1 MSTLVITGNGFDI
14 AHGIP
19 TKYCDFRNF
28 VIKKYPN
35 ALKYRDEITLIE
47 DVVNIDY
54 EEFAAEILLSTMDK
68 IAGDDWYNFEEA
80 LASVNFDHKF
90 PTLIEEAKKE
100 TEEVYGEIMGS
111 YMRYLSVLSS
121 AYIECSKYWQELFRL
136 WIKDVQKT
144 IETNKYLS
152 KKSLKDLFSIPNTM
166 FFTFNYTKTLQCLYG
181 VKKVIHIHNRSGQK
195 LIFGH
200 GQNNVAYA
208 NWDRDIILGSFSL
221 DDMLMSFKKDTVS
234 PFKKYND
241 FFKKLD
247 DSIDKVYSYGFS
259 YGKVDSIYIKEII
272 RRISPNATWYFT
284 SFEVKDKEAI
294 RVKKIKLRR
303 YGFQGTFGEYEG

>member
-90 PTLIEEAKKE
+90 PTLIEEAK
-100 TEEVYGEIMGS
+100 
-111 YMRYLSVLSS
+111 
-121 AYIECSKYWQELFRL
+121 
-136 WIKDVQKT
+136 
-144 IETNKYLS
+144 
-152 KKSLKDLFSIPNTM
+152 
-166 FFTFNYTKTLQCLYG
+166 
-181 VKKVIHIHNRSGQK
+181 
-195 LIFGH
+195 
-200 GQNNVAYA
+200 
-208 NWDRDIILGSFSL
+208 
-221 DDMLMSFKKDTVS
+221 
-234 PFKKYND
+234 
-241 FFKKLD
+241 
-247 DSIDKVYSYGFS
+247 
-259 YGKVDSIYIKEII
+259 
-272 RRISPNATWYFT
+272 
-284 SFEVKDKEAI
+284 
-294 RVKKIKLRR
+294 
-303 YGFQGTFGEYEG
+303 